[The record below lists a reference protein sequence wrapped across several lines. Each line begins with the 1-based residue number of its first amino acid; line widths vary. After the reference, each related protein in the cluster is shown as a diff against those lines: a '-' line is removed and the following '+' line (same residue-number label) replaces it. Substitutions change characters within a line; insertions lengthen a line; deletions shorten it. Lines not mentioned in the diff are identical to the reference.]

1 MVNPSNQEA
10 EEAVPEQPR
19 VQRETLSQKK
29 QKQKKNRQWGLERH
43 LETNQSVEDFGLWE
57 LLSRQGWP
65 NSRDLPSSAS

>member
-29 QKQKKNRQWGLERH
+29 QKQKKKQAMGLRKAPR
-43 LETNQSVEDFGLWE
+43 NKPVRRRLWA
-57 LLSRQGWP
+57 LGTP
-65 NSRDLPSSAS
+65 V